1 MCAVI
6 CGSESWNEIE
16 RFGICKFDF
25 FKRRFPDLVKI
36 PSHDTFNR
44 FFSLLKPGYFEL
56 VFRDWVSE
64 LCGKYEGVVAIDG
77 KMLRGASKC
86 SKVILNWSFVIGYL
100 SFVVS
105 MKGLLL

>member
-1 MCAVI
+1 MSLISLCKQLEDPRIDRKKEHSLEVIVYIALCAVI

-44 FFSLLKPGYFEL
+44 FSVYSNP
-56 VFRDWVSE
+56 
-64 LCGKYEGVVAIDG
+64 
-77 KMLRGASKC
+77 
-86 SKVILNWSFVIGYL
+86 VILNWSFVIGYL